1 MIQFMTLTQLE
12 YLIAIER
19 YGSFSLAAEKCYVTQ
34 PTLSMQIQKLEEE
47 LDIII
52 FRLDKQPIVPTEI
65 GRKIIEQAK
74 IILKEKEKLQIIL
87 QIEKGEFIGSLKVAI
102 IPTISSY
109 LLPMFISNFIKKYPD
124 VKLIIDEVTTDEVI
138 TGLEKSYFDIGIIA
152 LRSKT
157 ENLISETLY
166 YEPFIAFLPPDHK
179 LMKKKKLC
187 QDDLSVND
195 FLILKE
201 GHCLREQTLTVCK
214 STEKEWIEKSN
225 KIVFESGNLETL
237 IKLVDQK
244 FGMTLLPY
252 LALNYIKEKK
262 KLNQIKEFST
272 PVPKREVGIVYNKTF
287 IKKHL
292 LNALKE
298 EVLRVIPDRLK
309 RDKSG
314 LIVH

>member
-1 MIQFMTLTQLE
+1 MTLTQLE
-12 YLIAIER
+12 YLIAVER
-19 YGSFSLAAEKCYVTQ
+19 FGNFSLAAENCYVTQ

-47 LDIII
+47 LGVII
-52 FRLDKQPIVPTEI
+52 FRRDKQPIVPTDI
-65 GRKIIEQAK
+65 GQKIIEQAK
-74 IILKEKEKLQIIL
+74 QVLKEKEKLHVIL
-87 QIEKGEFIGSLKVAI
+87 QIEKGEFVGALRVAI

-109 LLPMFISNFIKKYPD
+109 LLPMFLSSFIKKYPN
-124 VKLIIDEVTTDEVI
+124 VELIIDEVTTDEVI

-152 LRSKT
+152 LRSKN

-166 YEPFIAFLPPDHK
+166 YEPFVAFLPPDHK

-187 QDDLSVND
+187 QDDLNVND
-195 FLILKE
+195 FLLLKE
-201 GHCLREQTLTVCK
+201 GHCLREQTLAVCK
-214 STEKEWIEKSN
+214 SSENDWVEKSN

-237 IKLVDQK
+237 IKLVEQK

-252 LALNYIKEKK
+252 LALQYIKEKK
-262 KLNQIKEFST
+262 KLNQIREFAN
-272 PVPKREVGIVYNKTF
+272 PVPKREVGIIHTKTF

-298 EVLRVIPDRLK
+298 EILKVIPEELK
-309 RDKSG
+309 KDKSG

>member
-1 MIQFMTLTQLE
+1 MTLTQLE
-12 YLIAIER
+12 YLIAVER
-19 YGSFSLAAEKCYVTQ
+19 FGNFSLAAENCYVTQ

-47 LDIII
+47 LGVII
-52 FRLDKQPIVPTEI
+52 FRRDKQPIVPTDI
-65 GRKIIEQAK
+65 GQKIIEQAK
-74 IILKEKEKLQIIL
+74 QVLKEKEKLHVIL
-87 QIEKGEFIGSLKVAI
+87 QIEKGEFVGALRVAI

-109 LLPMFISNFIKKYPD
+109 LLPMFLSSFIKKYPN
-124 VKLIIDEVTTDEVI
+124 VELIIDEVTTDEVI

-152 LRSKT
+152 LRSKN

-166 YEPFIAFLPPDHK
+166 YEPFVAFLPPDHK

-187 QDDLSVND
+187 QDDLNVND
-195 FLILKE
+195 FLLLKE
-201 GHCLREQTLTVCK
+201 GHCLREQTLSVCK
-214 STEKEWIEKSN
+214 SSENDWVEKSN

-237 IKLVDQK
+237 IKLVEQR

-252 LALNYIKEKK
+252 LALQYIKEKK
-262 KLNQIKEFST
+262 KLNQIREFAN
-272 PVPKREVGIVYNKTF
+272 PVPKREVGIIHTKTF

-298 EVLRVIPDRLK
+298 EILKVIPEELK
-309 RDKSG
+309 KDKSG

>member
-1 MIQFMTLTQLE
+1 MTLTQLE
-12 YLIAIER
+12 YLIAVER
-19 YGSFSLAAEKCYVTQ
+19 FGNFSLAAENCYVTQ

-47 LDIII
+47 LGVII
-52 FRLDKQPIVPTEI
+52 FRRDKQPIVPTDI
-65 GRKIIEQAK
+65 GQKIIEQAK
-74 IILKEKEKLQIIL
+74 QILKEKEKLHVIL
-87 QIEKGEFIGSLKVAI
+87 QIEKGEFVGALRVAI

-109 LLPMFISNFIKKYPD
+109 LLPMFLSSFIKKYPN
-124 VKLIIDEVTTDEVI
+124 VELIIDEVTTDEVI

-152 LRSKT
+152 LRSKN

-166 YEPFIAFLPPDHK
+166 YEPFVAFLPPDHK

-187 QDDLSVND
+187 QDDLNVND
-195 FLILKE
+195 FLLLKE
-201 GHCLREQTLTVCK
+201 GHCLREQTLAVCK
-214 STEKEWIEKSN
+214 SSEKDWVEKSS

-237 IKLVDQK
+237 IKLVEQR

-252 LALNYIKEKK
+252 LTLQYLKEKK
-262 KLNQIKEFST
+262 KLNQIREFAN
-272 PVPKREVGIVYNKTF
+272 PVPKREVGIIHTKTF

-298 EVLRVIPDRLK
+298 EILKVIPEELK
-309 RDKSG
+309 KDKSG

>member
-1 MIQFMTLTQLE
+1 MTLTQLE
-12 YLIAIER
+12 YLIAVER
-19 YGSFSLAAEKCYVTQ
+19 FGNFSLAAENCYVTQ

-47 LDIII
+47 LGVII
-52 FRLDKQPIVPTEI
+52 FRRDKQPIVPTDI
-65 GRKIIEQAK
+65 GQKIIEQAK
-74 IILKEKEKLQIIL
+74 QILKEKEKLHVIL
-87 QIEKGEFIGSLKVAI
+87 QIEKGEFVGALRVAI

-109 LLPMFISNFIKKYPD
+109 LLPMFLSSFIKKYPN
-124 VKLIIDEVTTDEVI
+124 VELIIDEVTTDEVI

-152 LRSKT
+152 LRSKN

-166 YEPFIAFLPPDHK
+166 YEPFVAFLPPDHK

-187 QDDLSVND
+187 QDDLNVND
-195 FLILKE
+195 FLLLKE
-201 GHCLREQTLTVCK
+201 GHCLREQTLAVCK
-214 STEKEWIEKSN
+214 SSENDWVEKSN

-237 IKLVDQK
+237 IKLVEQK

-252 LALNYIKEKK
+252 LALQYIKEKK
-262 KLNQIKEFST
+262 KLNQIREFAN
-272 PVPKREVGIVYNKTF
+272 PVPKREVGIIHTKTF

-298 EVLRVIPDRLK
+298 EILKVIPEELK
-309 RDKSG
+309 KDKSG